1 MKLSKKL
8 KENKKLYNYIENKL
22 RGNKDAYMGEGTD
35 VKLILN
41 DKKKLINAFISRNK
55 GLQHEYNE
63 LKAEN
68 QNFYNFYKNI
78 LDYRD
83 NQEYLLK
90 QFKDNIT
97 YYQKKGYKIPNLT
110 TKSNIIKYSPLLME
124 GQEHINKF
132 YLQDLYSLN
141 KRLKK
146 IWPYNK
152 IQKYCLENNI
162 NFNKNSE
169 EEDDDNEKEGIN
181 SNLFLKKSDLVAKTA
196 FKEQKNKRIYKSLDV
211 SNWFKQYLYADPF
224 LTQGN
229 SIYNDS
235 IFDIDNNDRKNI
247 LNKEIERLNNYNER
261 LKENLSK
268 IDNVDNDYIRTDTSK
283 RHSVFVLKLNQNE
296 NKNIFQLSSNY
307 NRRSKNKKLSLP
319 HKAKNN
325 RRFEEFY
332 KNIISNKN
340 KKEKDKNIKFI
351 NSEKEKQ
358 CTLSSPKNN
367 LYKKRNIKK
376 FKGDLVKN
384 NKSAKTINNI
394 FKLDN
399 IENIDKYKKKFEVY
413 SEKEPKALFSLIND
427 VKEPF
432 NRPNIINIFSKKFK
446 LSKIKEIKSKYGFLE
461 KYLCKGL
468 ISNNFL
474 G

>member
-1 MKLSKKL
+1 M
-8 KENKKLYNYIENKL
+8 
-22 RGNKDAYMGEGTD
+22 
-35 VKLILN
+35 
-41 DKKKLINAFISRNK
+41 
-55 GLQHEYNE
+55 
-63 LKAEN
+63 KAEN
-68 QNFYNFYKNI
+68 QNFYNSYKNI

-83 NQEYLLK
+83 NQAYLLK
-90 QFKDNIT
+90 KFKDNIT

-141 KRLKK
+141 KKLKK

-162 NFNKNSE
+162 NFNGNTE
-169 EEDDDNEKEGIN
+169 EEDDDNEKEGKN

-196 FKEQKNKRIYKSLDV
+196 FKEQKNKRVYKSLDV
-211 SNWFKQYLYADPF
+211 SNWFKQDLYADPF

-235 IFDIDNNDRKNI
+235 IFDIGLDERKNI
-247 LNKEIERLNNYNER
+247 LNKEIERLNNYNNR
-261 LKENLSK
+261 LKEDLSK
-268 IDNVDNDYIRTDTSK
+268 IDSVDNDYIITDTSK

-296 NKNIFQLSSNY
+296 NKNNIFRLNINY
-307 NRRSKNKKLSLP
+307 NKRSKSKKLSLP
-319 HKAKNN
+319 HKAKNK

-332 KNIISNKN
+332 KNVISNKN
-340 KKEKDKNIKFI
+340 KKEEKKSIKFI
-351 NSEKEKQ
+351 NTEKENR
-358 CTLSSPKNN
+358 CSISSPKNN
-367 LYKKRNIKK
+367 LYKKNDIKK
-376 FKGDLVKN
+376 FKNNFVQN
-384 NKSAKTINNI
+384 NKSSKTINNI
-394 FKLDN
+394 FKL
-399 IENIDKYKKKFEVY
+399 ENIDKYKKKFEIY

-427 VKEPF
+427 IKEPF
-432 NRPNIINIFSKKFK
+432 NRPNIINIFNKKFK
-446 LSKIKEIKSKYGFLE
+446 LSKINEIKSKYGFLE